1 MVVLSQPGH
10 RTKYKALGI
19 ERLVNRATHSLSR
32 NQVRRPSCISHF
44 LLPRYDR
51 QSRGHLPARRVGE
64 FGLRELGV
72 DVFGVGREDAAGVDA
87 VEDVLGLDVADEVGF
102 VEGVVDV
109 LDWEGAVDRGGD
121 GYILDCREELDEI
134 GVTLDEACDDGQ
146 VALLLQEF
154 ECGARDCCCC
164 VGEGDQAG
172 EVEKGLEQHDDS
184 VSWET

>member
-1 MVVLSQPGH
+1 MIVFSQPGH
-10 RTKYKALGI
+10 RTKYKAQGI
-19 ERLVNRATHSLSR
+19 ERLVNKATHSLSW
-32 NQVRRPSCISHF
+32 NQIRRRRCISHF
-44 LLPRYDR
+44 LLPRHYG
-51 QSRGHLPARRVGE
+51 QSRWHLAPRRIGE
-64 FGLRELGV
+64 LGVCELGV
-72 DVFGVGREDAAGVDA
+72 DVFWVGREDAAGVDA

-172 EVEKGLEQHDDS
+172 EVEKGFEQHDDS